1 MEELLEGIGLE
12 RYVPRFAENDVRTID
27 DLPSKPSKLENLLDI
42 TGITG
47 NPGHVK
53 KFKAALKDAQRSG
66 GGGRPHQATTRRRS
80 TTPAYNPEAR
90 TIPRPPSARRWPRP
104 RREAAAS

>member
-1 MEELLEGIGLE
+1 MLEGIGLE
-12 RYVPRFAENDVRTID
+12 RYVPRFAENDVHTID

-66 GGGRPHQATTRRRS
+66 GGGRHTPSDNATKMTT
-80 TTPAYNPEAR
+80 TTPAYSPEAR

>member
-12 RYVPRFAENDVRTID
+12 RYVPRFAENDVHTID

-66 GGGRPHQATTRRRS
+66 GSASTHPNDNATKM
-80 TTPAYNPEAR
+80 TTPAYNPGAR

>member
-1 MEELLEGIGLE
+1 MLEGIGLE
-12 RYVPRFAENDVRTID
+12 RYVPRFAENDVHAID

-66 GGGRPHQATTRRRS
+66 GARRRTPS
-80 TTPAYNPEAR
+80 DNETRTTTPAYNPEAR

>member
-1 MEELLEGIGLE
+1 MLEGIGLE
-12 RYVPRFAENDVRTID
+12 RYVPRFAENDVHTID

-66 GGGRPHQATTRRRS
+66 GGAS
-80 TTPAYNPEAR
+80 THTKRQRDEDDDDAAGVQPGGAHDPAAAIRAAR
-90 TIPRPPSARRWPRP
+90 A
-104 RREAAAS
+104 EAAPWRIP